1 MRLSVLAFVWG
12 MAFAQETPPAVKP
25 STDTPAPP
33 PVLQNSGKPML
44 LPLQCTDEDIQLSG
58 LTCSEEDPC
67 PIYLEVAAVESVGN
81 RIFLAGN
88 LHAPAVTLSSTL
100 LASDDGG
107 QTWREAHERIR
118 SAGLDRIQFLD
129 AEVGWVAGEKLSP
142 LPQDPFLLLT
152 SDGGKTWRVRS
163 IFSET
168 ADNRLGSIQQFFFT
182 SKDNGSLIIDR
193 GQGSDGD
200 RYELYESPDAG
211 ESWNFK
217 QSSTKPLSLRKTAAV
232 GTEWRLRVDGRTQSF
247 HVEHRESGKWADV
260 ASFAVKVGVCKP

>member
-1 MRLSVLAFVWG
+1 MRLSALALMWG
-12 MAFAQETPPAVKP
+12 IAFAQDAPPAPPTPP
-25 STDTPAPP
+25 PP
-33 PVLQNSGKPML
+33 PVLENSGQPML
-44 LPLQCTDEDIQLSG
+44 LPFQCTDEDIQLSG

-67 PIYLEVAAVESVGN
+67 PIYLELAAVEGVGN

-88 LHAPAVTLSSTL
+88 LHTPAVTVFSTL

-107 QTWREAHERIR
+107 HTWREAHARIR

-129 AEVGWVAGEKLSP
+129 AEIGWAAGEKLSP

-152 SDGGKTWRVRS
+152 SDGGKTWRLRP

-168 ADNRLGSIQQFFFT
+168 ADNRFGTIQQFFFT
-182 SKDNGSLIIDR
+182 AKDNGALIIDR
-193 GQGSDGD
+193 GQGADGD

-217 QSSTKPLSLRKTAAV
+217 QSSTKPLTLRKTAPLS
-232 GTEWRLRVDGRTQSF
+232 TDWRLRVDSRTQAF
-247 HVEHRESGKWADV
+247 HIEHREAARWSDV
-260 ASFAVKVGVCKP
+260 AAFAVKLGVCKP